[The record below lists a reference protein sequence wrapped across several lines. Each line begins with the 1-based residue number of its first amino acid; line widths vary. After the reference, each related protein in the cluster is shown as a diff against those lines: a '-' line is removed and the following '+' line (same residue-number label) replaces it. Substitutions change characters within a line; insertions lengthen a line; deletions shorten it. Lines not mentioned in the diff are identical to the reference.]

1 MYFRNQSDC
10 IKQLRLETTKDS
22 KIKKTNKKNGDN
34 PSFLRDQKEYIAFTK
49 YKNKTYKTS

>member
-22 KIKKTNKKNGDN
+22 KIKKTDKKKWRQPILSSG
-34 PSFLRDQKEYIAFTK
+34 QKEYIAFTK

>member
-22 KIKKTNKKNGDN
+22 KIKKLIRKWRQPILSSG
-34 PSFLRDQKEYIAFTK
+34 QKEYIAFTK